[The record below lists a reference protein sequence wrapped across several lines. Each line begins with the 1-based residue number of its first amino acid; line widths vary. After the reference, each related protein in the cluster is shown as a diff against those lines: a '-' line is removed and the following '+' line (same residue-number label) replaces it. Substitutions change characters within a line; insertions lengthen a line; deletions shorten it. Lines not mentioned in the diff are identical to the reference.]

1 MPLRMTGMTSGLDTD
16 SIVSALMEAQTT
28 KKTKVE
34 NKKTKLE
41 WTQNIWTGLN
51 KKLYSFYTDSAGKMR
66 FQSSYQTKK
75 AASSDASILTATAQS
90 SASSGSYTVKVNQ
103 LAAAQYVTS
112 AKISAKSTDSSGKVT
127 ESKVTSDT
135 KLSALGFDTEGTTTI
150 EITAGENTVNLNVDE
165 TTTVRDFVNALK
177 DAGLNASFDEK
188 QGRFFISAKESG
200 ADGKFTITSKT
211 MTAEQVAAQNKLM
224 DSVDYSNLSSDDQD
238 TVKKILSDLKN
249 AQDTS
254 AEADAEKS
262 LQEISD
268 RTAKEKATGYYKNQ
282 LTDEMLAEYTYAED
296 VTDENGDVVHKAGDI
311 DYSKV
316 RDKLEAEG
324 LDDDIYTESDRL
336 IVLKQKIIEPAVTE
350 QLASDDY
357 TAKISGAV
365 ENGLDDAGIE
375 KQSDRYSTINLA
387 VNGYAQAMQ
396 DGTEQSKESALKL
409 LGMDDIDGSAV
420 QESADGNGMVVIAAA
435 DSIVQVNGATLT
447 SSNTTLDV
455 NGLSLNLVSASD
467 KEVKITVSNDT
478 TAVYDAIKDFV
489 EQYNSALSEM
499 NKYYYAE
506 SARGYDPLTDDQKE
520 AMSDEEVEKWET
532 KIKDSL
538 LRRDSTLS
546 GILETFRTSLTGIT
560 VKASDGKTYS
570 LANLG
575 ITTGKDYKEYGL
587 LHIKGDEDDADYAD
601 SENTLQSMIN
611 SDPDIVMEVMSGIVS
626 NLYNNINKKIST
638 TTTMKSAL
646 SFYNDKEMTKQMTQ
660 YKKDIKEWETKLSDM
675 EDRYYKQFSAME
687 TALSKLQSQQN
698 SLSSYLGSN

>member
-112 AKISAKSTDSSGKVT
+112 AKVSAKSTDASGKVT

-135 KLSALGFDTEGTTTI
+135 KLSALGFDTEGDTTI
-150 EITAGENTVNLNVDE
+150 EITAGEKTINLNVDE

-211 MTAEQVAAQNKLM
+211 MTGEQVAAQNKLM
-224 DSVDYSNLSSDDQD
+224 DSVDYSNLSSGDQD

-254 AEADAEKS
+254 AAADAEKS
-262 LQEISD
+262 LQDISD
-268 RTAKEKATGYYKNQ
+268 RTAKEKATEYYKNK
-282 LTDEMLAEYTYAED
+282 LTDDMLSKYKYE
-296 VTDENGDVVHKAGDI
+296 TDGTDGNGDAHKAGDI

-316 RDKLEAEG
+316 KQALQEAG
-324 LDDDIYTESDRL
+324 LDKNVYTESDRL

-350 QLASDDY
+350 KLASEEY
-357 TAKISGAV
+357 TGKIDNAVTSGL
-365 ENGLDDAGIE
+365 GDAGIE
-375 KQSDRYSTINLA
+375 KQSERYATISLA
-387 VNGYAQAMQ
+387 VNGYAQAMK

-420 QESADGNGMVVIAAA
+420 KESADGTGMVVIEAA

-467 KEVKITVSNDT
+467 REVKVTVSNDS

-499 NKYYYAE
+499 NKYYYAD
-506 SARGYDPLTDDQKE
+506 SSRGYDPLTDDQKE

-587 LHIKGDEDDADYAD
+587 LHIKGDEDDTDYAD

-611 SDPDIVMEVMSGIVS
+611 SDPDIVMEVMSGIAS

-660 YKKDIKEWETKLSDM
+660 YKKDIKSWETKLSDM

-698 SLSSYLGSN
+698 SLASYLGSN

>member
-112 AKISAKSTDSSGKVT
+112 AKVSAKSTDASGKVT

-135 KLSALGFDTEGTTTI
+135 KLSALGFDTEGDTTI
-150 EITAGENTVNLNVDE
+150 EITAGEKTINLNVDE

-211 MTAEQVAAQNKLM
+211 MTGEQVAAQNKLM
-224 DSVDYSNLSSDDQD
+224 DSVDYSNLSSGDQD

-254 AEADAEKS
+254 AVADAEKS
-262 LQEISD
+262 LQDISD
-268 RTAKEKATGYYKNQ
+268 RTAKEKATEYYNNK
-282 LTDEMLAEYTYAED
+282 LTDDMLSRYKYE
-296 VTDENGDVVHKAGDI
+296 TDGTDGNGDAHKAGDI

-316 RDKLEAEG
+316 KQALQGAG
-324 LDDDIYTESDRL
+324 LDKDVYTESDRL

-350 QLASDDY
+350 NLASKEY
-357 TAKISGAV
+357 TGKIDNAVTSGL
-365 ENGLDDAGIE
+365 EDAGIE
-375 KQSDRYSTINLA
+375 KQSERYSTISLA
-387 VNGYAQAMQ
+387 VNGYAQAMK

-420 QESADGNGMVVIAAA
+420 KESADGTGMVVIEAA

-467 KEVKITVSNDT
+467 REVKVTVSNDS

-499 NKYYYAE
+499 NKYYYAD

-587 LHIKGDEDDADYAD
+587 LHIKGDEDDTDYAD

-626 NLYNNINKKIST
+626 NLYDSINKKIST

-660 YKKDIKEWETKLSDM
+660 YKKDIKSWETKLSDM

-698 SLSSYLGSN
+698 SLASYLGSN

>member
-112 AKISAKSTDSSGKVT
+112 AKVSAKSTDASGKVT

-135 KLSALGFDTEGTTTI
+135 KLSALGFDTEGDTTI
-150 EITAGENTVNLNVDE
+150 EITAGEKTINLNVDE

-188 QGRFFISAKESG
+188 QRRFFISAKESG

-211 MTAEQVAAQNKLM
+211 MTGEQVAAQNKLM
-224 DSVDYSNLSSDDQD
+224 DSVDYSNLSSGDQD

-254 AEADAEKS
+254 AAADAEKS
-262 LQEISD
+262 LQDISD
-268 RTAKEKATGYYKNQ
+268 RTAKEKATEYYKNK
-282 LTDEMLAEYTYAED
+282 LTDDMLSKYKYE
-296 VTDENGDVVHKAGDI
+296 TDGTDGNGDAHKAGDI

-316 RDKLEAEG
+316 KQALQEAG
-324 LDDDIYTESDRL
+324 LVNNVYTESDRL

-350 QLASDDY
+350 KLASEEY
-357 TAKISGAV
+357 TGKIDNAVTSGL
-365 ENGLDDAGIE
+365 GDAGIE
-375 KQSDRYSTINLA
+375 KQSERYATISLA
-387 VNGYAQAMQ
+387 VNGYAQAMK

-420 QESADGNGMVVIAAA
+420 KESADGTGMVVIEAA

-467 KEVKITVSNDT
+467 REVKVTVSNDS

-499 NKYYYAE
+499 NKYYYAD

-587 LHIKGDEDDADYAD
+587 LHIKGDEDDTDYAD

-611 SDPDIVMEVMSGIVS
+611 SDPDIVMEVMSGIAS

-660 YKKDIKEWETKLSDM
+660 YKKDIKSWETKLSDM

-698 SLSSYLGSN
+698 SLASYLGSN

>member
-112 AKISAKSTDSSGKVT
+112 AKVSAKSTDASGKVT

-135 KLSALGFDTEGTTTI
+135 KLSALGFDTEGDTTI
-150 EITAGENTVNLNVDE
+150 EITAGEKTINLNVDE

-211 MTAEQVAAQNKLM
+211 MTGEQVAAQNKLM
-224 DSVDYSNLSSDDQD
+224 DSVDYSNLSSGDQD

-254 AEADAEKS
+254 AAVDAEKS
-262 LQEISD
+262 LQDISD
-268 RTAKEKATGYYKNQ
+268 RTAKEKATEYYNNK
-282 LTDEMLAEYTYAED
+282 LTDDMLSQYKYE
-296 VTDENGDVVHKAGDI
+296 TDGTDGTGDAHKAGDI

-316 RDKLEAEG
+316 KQALQKAG
-324 LDDDIYTESDRL
+324 LDKDVYTDSDRL

-350 QLASDDY
+350 KLAEY
-357 TAKISGAV
+357 TGKIDNAVTSGL
-365 ENGLDDAGIE
+365 EDAGIE
-375 KQSDRYSTINLA
+375 KQSERYSTISLA
-387 VNGYAQAMQ
+387 VNGYAQAMK
-396 DGTEQSKESALKL
+396 DGTEQSKESALKF

-420 QESADGNGMVVIAAA
+420 KESADGTGMVVIEAA

-467 KEVKITVSNDT
+467 REVKVTVSNDS

-499 NKYYYAE
+499 NKYYYAD

-575 ITTGKDYKEYGL
+575 ITTGKDYKKYGL
-587 LHIKGDEDDADYAD
+587 LHIKGDEDDTDYAD

-611 SDPDIVMEVMSGIVS
+611 SDPDIVMEVMSGIAS

-660 YKKDIKEWETKLSDM
+660 YKKDIKSWETKLSDM

-698 SLSSYLGSN
+698 SLASYLGSN

>member
-112 AKISAKSTDSSGKVT
+112 AKVSAKSTDASGKVT

-135 KLSALGFDTEGTTTI
+135 KLSALGFDTEGDTTI
-150 EITAGENTVNLNVDE
+150 EITAGEKTINLNVDE

-211 MTAEQVAAQNKLM
+211 MTGEQVAAQNKLM
-224 DSVDYSNLSSDDQD
+224 DSVDYSNLSSGDQD

-254 AEADAEKS
+254 AVADAEKS
-262 LQEISD
+262 LQDISD
-268 RTAKEKATGYYKNQ
+268 RTAKEKATEYYNNK
-282 LTDEMLAEYTYAED
+282 LTDDMLSQYKYE
-296 VTDENGDVVHKAGDI
+296 TDGTDGTGDAHKAGDI

-316 RDKLEAEG
+316 KQALQNAG
-324 LDDDIYTESDRL
+324 LDKDVYTDSDRL
-336 IVLKQKIIEPAVTE
+336 IVLKQKIIEPAVTKK
-350 QLASDDY
+350 LASGEY
-357 TAKISGAV
+357 TGKIDNAVTSGL
-365 ENGLDDAGIE
+365 EDAGIE
-375 KQSDRYSTINLA
+375 KQSERYSTISLA
-387 VNGYAQAMQ
+387 VNGYAQAMK

-420 QESADGNGMVVIAAA
+420 KESADGTGMVVIEAA

-467 KEVKITVSNDT
+467 REVKVTVSNDS

-499 NKYYYAE
+499 NKYYYAD

-587 LHIKGDEDDADYAD
+587 LHIKGDEDDTDYAD

-611 SDPDIVMEVMSGIVS
+611 SDPDIVMEVMSGIAS

-660 YKKDIKEWETKLSDM
+660 YKKDIKSWETKLSDM

-698 SLSSYLGSN
+698 SLASYLGSN

>member
-112 AKISAKSTDSSGKVT
+112 AKVSAKSTDASGKVT

-135 KLSALGFDTEGTTTI
+135 KLSALGFDTEGDTTI
-150 EITAGENTVNLNVDE
+150 EITAGEKTINLNVDE

-224 DSVDYSNLSSDDQD
+224 DSVDYSKLSSDDQD

-254 AEADAEKS
+254 AATDAEKS
-262 LQEISD
+262 LQDISD
-268 RTAKEKATGYYKNQ
+268 RTAKEKATEYYKNK
-282 LTDEMLAEYTYAED
+282 LTDDMLSRYQYE
-296 VTDENGDVVHKAGDI
+296 TDGTDGTGDAHKAGDI

-316 RDKLEAEG
+316 REALKAAN

-350 QLASDDY
+350 ELASDEY
-357 TAKISGAV
+357 TAKISDAV
-365 ENGLDDAGIE
+365 ENGLNDAGIE
-375 KQSDRYSTINLA
+375 SQTDRYSKITVA
-387 VNGYAQAMQ
+387 VTDYAQAMK

-420 QESADGNGMVVIAAA
+420 KESADGTGMVVIEAA

-467 KEVKITVSNDT
+467 REVKVTVSNDS

-499 NKYYYAE
+499 NKYYYAD

-575 ITTGKDYKEYGL
+575 ITTGKDYKKYGL
-587 LHIKGDEDDADYAD
+587 LHIKGDEDDTDYAD

-611 SDPDIVMEVMSGIVS
+611 SDPDIVMEVMSGIAS

-660 YKKDIKEWETKLSDM
+660 YKKDIKSWETKLSDM

-698 SLSSYLGSN
+698 SLASYLGSN

>member
-112 AKISAKSTDSSGKVT
+112 AKVSAKSTDASGKVT

-135 KLSALGFDTEGTTTI
+135 KLSALGFDTEGDTTI
-150 EITAGENTVNLNVDE
+150 EITAGEKTINLNVDE

-224 DSVDYSNLSSDDQD
+224 DSVDYSNLSSGDQD

-254 AEADAEKS
+254 AAADAEKS
-262 LQEISD
+262 LQDISD
-268 RTAKEKATGYYKNQ
+268 RTAKEKATEYYNNK
-282 LTDEMLAEYTYAED
+282 LTDDMLSKYKYE
-296 VTDENGDVVHKAGDI
+296 TDGTDGTGDAHKAGDI

-316 RDKLEAEG
+316 KQVLQNAG
-324 LDDDIYTESDRL
+324 LDKGVYTDSDRL
-336 IVLKQKIIEPAVTE
+336 IVLKQKIIEPAVTVE
-350 QLASDDY
+350 LASKEY
-357 TAKISGAV
+357 TGKIDNAVTSGL
-365 ENGLDDAGIE
+365 EDAGIE
-375 KQSDRYSTINLA
+375 KQSERYSTIRLA
-387 VNGYAQAMQ
+387 VNGYAQAMK

-420 QESADGNGMVVIAAA
+420 KESADGTGMVVIEAA

-467 KEVKITVSNDT
+467 REVKVTVSNDS

-499 NKYYYAE
+499 NKYYYAD
-506 SARGYDPLTDDQKE
+506 SSRGYDPLTDDQKE

-660 YKKDIKEWETKLSDM
+660 YKKDIKSWETKLSDM

-698 SLSSYLGSN
+698 SLASYLGSN

>member
-112 AKISAKSTDSSGKVT
+112 AKVSAKSTDASGKVT
-127 ESKVTSDT
+127 ESKVTSDA
-135 KLSALGFDTEGTTTI
+135 KLSALGFDTEGDTTI
-150 EITAGENTVNLNVDE
+150 EITAGEKTINLNVDE

-211 MTAEQVAAQNKLM
+211 MTGEQVAAQNKLM
-224 DSVDYSNLSSDDQD
+224 DSVDYSNLSSGDQD

-254 AEADAEKS
+254 AVADAEKS
-262 LQEISD
+262 LQDISD
-268 RTAKEKATGYYKNQ
+268 RTAKEKATEYYKNK
-282 LTDEMLAEYTYAED
+282 LTDDMLSKYKYE
-296 VTDENGDVVHKAGDI
+296 TDGTDGNGDAHKAGDI

-316 RDKLEAEG
+316 KQALQEAG
-324 LDDDIYTESDRL
+324 LDNNVYTESDRL

-350 QLASDDY
+350 KLASEEY
-357 TAKISGAV
+357 TGKIDNAVTSGL
-365 ENGLDDAGIE
+365 GDAGIE
-375 KQSDRYSTINLA
+375 KQSERYATISLA
-387 VNGYAQAMQ
+387 VNGYAQAMK

-420 QESADGNGMVVIAAA
+420 KESADGTGMVVIEAA

-467 KEVKITVSNDT
+467 REVKVTVSNDS

-499 NKYYYAE
+499 NKYYYAD

-587 LHIKGDEDDADYAD
+587 LHIKGDEDDTDYAD

-611 SDPDIVMEVMSGIVS
+611 SDPDIVMEVMSGIAS

-660 YKKDIKEWETKLSDM
+660 YKKDIKSWETKLSDM

-698 SLSSYLGSN
+698 SLASYLGSN

>member
-112 AKISAKSTDSSGKVT
+112 AKVSAKSTDASGKVT

-135 KLSALGFDTEGTTTI
+135 KLSALGFDTEGDTTI
-150 EITAGENTVNLNVDE
+150 EITAGEKTINLNVDE

-211 MTAEQVAAQNKLM
+211 MTGEQVAAQNKLM
-224 DSVDYSNLSSDDQD
+224 DSVDYSNLSSGDQD

-254 AEADAEKS
+254 AVADAEKS
-262 LQEISD
+262 LQDISD
-268 RTAKEKATGYYKNQ
+268 RTAKEKATEYYKNK
-282 LTDEMLAEYTYAED
+282 LTDDMLSKYKYE
-296 VTDENGDVVHKAGDI
+296 TDGTDGNGDAHKAGDI

-316 RDKLEAEG
+316 KQALQEAG
-324 LDDDIYTESDRL
+324 LDNNVYTESDRL

-350 QLASDDY
+350 KLASEEY
-357 TAKISGAV
+357 TGKIDNAVTSGL
-365 ENGLDDAGIE
+365 GDAGIE
-375 KQSDRYSTINLA
+375 KQSERYATISLA
-387 VNGYAQAMQ
+387 VNGYAQAMK

-420 QESADGNGMVVIAAA
+420 KESADGTGMVVIEAA

-467 KEVKITVSNDT
+467 REVKVTVSNDS

-499 NKYYYAE
+499 NKYYYAD

-575 ITTGKDYKEYGL
+575 ITTGKDYKEYGM
-587 LHIKGDEDDADYAD
+587 LHIKGDEDDTDYAD

-611 SDPDIVMEVMSGIVS
+611 SDPDIVMEVMSGIAS

-660 YKKDIKEWETKLSDM
+660 YKKDIKSWETKLSDM

-698 SLSSYLGSN
+698 SLASYLGSN

>member
-112 AKISAKSTDSSGKVT
+112 AKVSAKSTDASGKVT

-135 KLSALGFDTEGTTTI
+135 KLSALGFDTEGDTTI
-150 EITAGENTVNLNVDE
+150 EITAGEKTINLNVDE

-211 MTAEQVAAQNKLM
+211 MTGEQVAAQNKLM
-224 DSVDYSNLSSDDQD
+224 DSVDYSNLSSGDQD

-254 AEADAEKS
+254 AAADAEKS
-262 LQEISD
+262 LQDISD
-268 RTAKEKATGYYKNQ
+268 RTAKEKATEYYKNK
-282 LTDEMLAEYTYAED
+282 LTDDMLSKYKYE
-296 VTDENGDVVHKAGDI
+296 TDGTDGNGDAHKAGDI

-316 RDKLEAEG
+316 KQALQEAG
-324 LDDDIYTESDRL
+324 LDDNVYTESDRL

-350 QLASDDY
+350 NLASEEY
-357 TAKISGAV
+357 TGKIDNAVTSGL
-365 ENGLDDAGIE
+365 GDAGIE
-375 KQSDRYSTINLA
+375 KQSERYATISLA
-387 VNGYAQAMQ
+387 VNGYAQAMK

-420 QESADGNGMVVIAAA
+420 KESADGTGMVVIEAA

-467 KEVKITVSNDT
+467 REVKVTVSNDS

-499 NKYYYAE
+499 NKYYYAD

-546 GILETFRTSLTGIT
+546 GILETFRTSLIGIT

-587 LHIKGDEDDADYAD
+587 LHIKGDEDDTDYAD

-611 SDPDIVMEVMSGIVS
+611 SDPDIVMEVMSGIAS

-660 YKKDIKEWETKLSDM
+660 YKKDIKSWETKLSDM

-698 SLSSYLGSN
+698 SLASYLGSN

>member
-112 AKISAKSTDSSGKVT
+112 AKVSAKSTDASGKVT

-135 KLSALGFDTEGTTTI
+135 KLSALGFDTEGDTTI
-150 EITAGENTVNLNVDE
+150 EITAGEKTINLNVDE

-211 MTAEQVAAQNKLM
+211 MTGEQVAAQNKLM
-224 DSVDYSNLSSDDQD
+224 DSVDYSNLSSGDQD

-254 AEADAEKS
+254 AAADAEKS
-262 LQEISD
+262 LQGISD
-268 RTAKEKATGYYKNQ
+268 RTAKEKATEYYKNK
-282 LTDEMLAEYTYAED
+282 LTDDMLSQYKYE
-296 VTDENGDVVHKAGDI
+296 TDGTDGNGDAHKAGDI

-316 RDKLEAEG
+316 KQALQEAG
-324 LDDDIYTESDRL
+324 LDNNVYTESDRL
-336 IVLKQKIIEPAVTE
+336 IVLKQKIIEPAVKE
-350 QLASDDY
+350 KLASEEY
-357 TAKISGAV
+357 TGKIDNAVTSGL
-365 ENGLDDAGIE
+365 GDAGIE
-375 KQSDRYSTINLA
+375 KQSERYATISLA
-387 VNGYAQAMQ
+387 VNGYAQAMK

-420 QESADGNGMVVIAAA
+420 KESADGTGMVVIEAA

-467 KEVKITVSNDT
+467 REVKVTVSNDS

-499 NKYYYAE
+499 NKYYYAD

-587 LHIKGDEDDADYAD
+587 LHIKGDEDDTDYAD

-611 SDPDIVMEVMSGIVS
+611 SDPDIVMEVMSGIAS

-660 YKKDIKEWETKLSDM
+660 YKKDIKSWETKLSDM

-698 SLSSYLGSN
+698 SLASYLGSN

>member
-112 AKISAKSTDSSGKVT
+112 AKVSAKSTDASGKVT

-135 KLSALGFDTEGTTTI
+135 KLSALGFDTEGDTTI
-150 EITAGENTVNLNVDE
+150 EITAGEKTINLNVDE
-165 TTTVRDFVNALK
+165 TTTVRNFVNALK

-211 MTAEQVAAQNKLM
+211 MTGEQVAAQNKLM
-224 DSVDYSNLSSDDQD
+224 DSVDYSNLSSGDQD

-254 AEADAEKS
+254 AAADAEKS
-262 LQEISD
+262 LQDISD
-268 RTAKEKATGYYKNQ
+268 RTAKEKATEYYKNK
-282 LTDEMLAEYTYAED
+282 LTDDMLSQYKYE
-296 VTDENGDVVHKAGDI
+296 TDGTDGNGDAHKAGDI

-316 RDKLEAEG
+316 KQALHEAG
-324 LDDDIYTESDRL
+324 LDNDDYTDSDRL
-336 IVLKQKIIEPAVTE
+336 IVLKQKIIEPAVTKE
-350 QLASDDY
+350 LASGEY
-357 TAKISGAV
+357 TGKIDNAVTSGL
-365 ENGLDDAGIE
+365 EDAGIE
-375 KQSDRYSTINLA
+375 KQSERYSTIRLA
-387 VNGYAQAMQ
+387 VNGYAQAMK

-420 QESADGNGMVVIAAA
+420 KESADGTGMVVIEAA

-467 KEVKITVSNDT
+467 REVKVTVSNDS

-499 NKYYYAE
+499 NKYYYAD

-587 LHIKGDEDDADYAD
+587 LHIKGDEDDTDYAD

-611 SDPDIVMEVMSGIVS
+611 SDPDIVMEVMSGIAS

-660 YKKDIKEWETKLSDM
+660 YKKDIKSWETKLSDM

-698 SLSSYLGSN
+698 SLASYLGSN

>member
-112 AKISAKSTDSSGKVT
+112 AKVSAKSTDASGKVT

-135 KLSALGFDTEGTTTI
+135 KLSALGFDTEGDTTI
-150 EITAGENTVNLNVDE
+150 EITAGEKTINLNVDE

-211 MTAEQVAAQNKLM
+211 MTGEQVAAQNKLM
-224 DSVDYSNLSSDDQD
+224 DSVDYSNLSSGDQD

-254 AEADAEKS
+254 AAADAEKS
-262 LQEISD
+262 LQDISD
-268 RTAKEKATGYYKNQ
+268 RTAKEKATEYYKNK
-282 LTDEMLAEYTYAED
+282 LTDDMLSKYKYE
-296 VTDENGDVVHKAGDI
+296 TDGTDGNGDAHKAGDI

-316 RDKLEAEG
+316 KQALQEAG
-324 LDDDIYTESDRL
+324 LDNNVYTESDRL

-350 QLASDDY
+350 KLASEEY
-357 TAKISGAV
+357 TGKIDNAVPSGL
-365 ENGLDDAGIE
+365 GDAGIE
-375 KQSDRYSTINLA
+375 KQSERYATISLA
-387 VNGYAQAMQ
+387 VNGYAQAMK

-420 QESADGNGMVVIAAA
+420 KESADGTGMVVIEAA

-467 KEVKITVSNDT
+467 REVKVTVSNDS

-499 NKYYYAE
+499 NKYYYAD

-587 LHIKGDEDDADYAD
+587 LHIKGDEDDTDYAD

-611 SDPDIVMEVMSGIVS
+611 SDPDIVMEVMSGIAS

-660 YKKDIKEWETKLSDM
+660 YKKDIKSWETKLSDM

-698 SLSSYLGSN
+698 SLASYLGSN

>member
-1 MPLRMTGMTSGLDTD
+1 
-16 SIVSALMEAQTT
+16 MEAQTT

-112 AKISAKSTDSSGKVT
+112 AKVSAKSTDASGKVT

-135 KLSALGFDTEGTTTI
+135 KLSALGFDTEGDTTI
-150 EITAGENTVNLNVDE
+150 EITAGEKTINLNVDE

-211 MTAEQVAAQNKLM
+211 MTGEQVAAQNKLM
-224 DSVDYSNLSSDDQD
+224 DSVDYSNLSSGDQD

-254 AEADAEKS
+254 AVADAEKS
-262 LQEISD
+262 LQDISD
-268 RTAKEKATGYYKNQ
+268 RTAKEKATEYYNNK
-282 LTDEMLAEYTYAED
+282 LTDDILSQYKYE
-296 VTDENGDVVHKAGDI
+296 TDGTDGTGDAHKAGDI

-316 RDKLEAEG
+316 KQALQNAG
-324 LDDDIYTESDRL
+324 LDNNVYTDSDRL

-350 QLASDDY
+350 NLASEEY
-357 TAKISGAV
+357 TGKIDNAVTSGL
-365 ENGLDDAGIE
+365 EDAGIE
-375 KQSDRYSTINLA
+375 KQSERYSTIRLA
-387 VNGYAQAMQ
+387 VNGYAQAMK

-420 QESADGNGMVVIAAA
+420 KESADGTGMVVIEAA

-467 KEVKITVSNDT
+467 REVKVTVSNDS

-499 NKYYYAE
+499 NKYYYAD

-587 LHIKGDEDDADYAD
+587 LHIKGDEDDTDYAD

-626 NLYNNINKKIST
+626 NLYDSINKKIST

-660 YKKDIKEWETKLSDM
+660 YKKDIKSWETKLSDM

-698 SLSSYLGSN
+698 SLASYLGSN

>member
-112 AKISAKSTDSSGKVT
+112 AKVSAKSTDASGKVT

-135 KLSALGFDTEGTTTI
+135 KLSALGFDTEGDTTI
-150 EITAGENTVNLNVDE
+150 EITAGEKTINLNVDE

-211 MTAEQVAAQNKLM
+211 MTGEQVAAQNKLM
-224 DSVDYSNLSSDDQD
+224 DSVDYSNLSSGDQD

-254 AEADAEKS
+254 AAADAEKS
-262 LQEISD
+262 LQDISD
-268 RTAKEKATGYYKNQ
+268 RTAKEKATEYYNNK
-282 LTDEMLAEYTYAED
+282 LTDDILSQYKYE
-296 VTDENGDVVHKAGDI
+296 TDGTDGTGDAHKAGDI

-316 RDKLEAEG
+316 KQALQNAD
-324 LDDDIYTESDRL
+324 LDNNVYTDSDRL

-350 QLASDDY
+350 KLASEEY
-357 TAKISGAV
+357 TGKIDNAVTSGL
-365 ENGLDDAGIE
+365 EDAGIE
-375 KQSDRYSTINLA
+375 KQSERYSTIRLA
-387 VNGYAQAMQ
+387 VNGYAQAMK

-420 QESADGNGMVVIAAA
+420 KESADGTGMVVIEAA

-467 KEVKITVSNDT
+467 REVKVTVSNDS

-499 NKYYYAE
+499 NKYYYAD

-587 LHIKGDEDDADYAD
+587 LHIKGDEDDTDYAD

-626 NLYNNINKKIST
+626 NLYDSINKKIST

-660 YKKDIKEWETKLSDM
+660 YKKDIKSWETKL
-675 EDRYYKQFSAME
+675 
-687 TALSKLQSQQN
+687 
-698 SLSSYLGSN
+698 

>member
-112 AKISAKSTDSSGKVT
+112 AKVSAKSTDASGKVT

-135 KLSALGFDTEGTTTI
+135 KLSALGFDTEGDTTI
-150 EITAGENTVNLNVDE
+150 EITAGEKTINLNVDE

-211 MTAEQVAAQNKLM
+211 MTGEQVAAQNKLM
-224 DSVDYSNLSSDDQD
+224 DSVDYSNLSSGDQD

-254 AEADAEKS
+254 AATDAEKS
-262 LQEISD
+262 LQDISD
-268 RTAKEKATGYYKNQ
+268 RTAKEKATEYYKNK
-282 LTDEMLAEYTYAED
+282 LTDDMLSKYKYE
-296 VTDENGDVVHKAGDI
+296 TDGTDGNGDAHKAGDI

-316 RDKLEAEG
+316 KQALQEAG
-324 LDDDIYTESDRL
+324 LDKDVYTESDRL

-350 QLASDDY
+350 QLASEEY
-357 TAKISGAV
+357 TGKIDNAVTSGL
-365 ENGLDDAGIE
+365 GDAGIE
-375 KQSDRYSTINLA
+375 KQSERYATISLA
-387 VNGYAQAMQ
+387 VNGYAQAMK

-420 QESADGNGMVVIAAA
+420 KESADGTGMVVIEAA

-467 KEVKITVSNDT
+467 REVKVTVSNDS

-499 NKYYYAE
+499 NKYYYAD

-587 LHIKGDEDDADYAD
+587 LHIKGDEDDTDYAD

-611 SDPDIVMEVMSGIVS
+611 SDPDIVMEVMSGIAS

-660 YKKDIKEWETKLSDM
+660 YKKDIKSWETKLSDM

-698 SLSSYLGSN
+698 SLASYLGSN

>member
-112 AKISAKSTDSSGKVT
+112 AKVSAKSTDASGKVT

-135 KLSALGFDTEGTTTI
+135 KLSALGFDTEGDTTI
-150 EITAGENTVNLNVDE
+150 EITAGEKTINLNVDE

-211 MTAEQVAAQNKLM
+211 MTGEQVAAQNKLM
-224 DSVDYSNLSSDDQD
+224 DSVDYSNLSSGDQD

-254 AEADAEKS
+254 AAADAEKS
-262 LQEISD
+262 LQGISD
-268 RTAKEKATGYYKNQ
+268 RTAKEKATEYYKNK
-282 LTDEMLAEYTYAED
+282 LTDDMLSKYKYE
-296 VTDENGDVVHKAGDI
+296 TDGTDGNGDAHKAGDI

-316 RDKLEAEG
+316 KQALQEAG
-324 LDDDIYTESDRL
+324 LDKNVYTESDRL

-350 QLASDDY
+350 NLASEEY
-357 TAKISGAV
+357 TGKIDNAVTSGL
-365 ENGLDDAGIE
+365 GDAGIE
-375 KQSDRYSTINLA
+375 KQSERYATISLA
-387 VNGYAQAMQ
+387 VNGYAQAMK

-420 QESADGNGMVVIAAA
+420 KESADGTGMVVIEAA

-467 KEVKITVSNDT
+467 REVKVTVSNDS

-499 NKYYYAE
+499 NKYYYAD

-587 LHIKGDEDDADYAD
+587 LHIKGDEDDTDYAD

-611 SDPDIVMEVMSGIVS
+611 SDPDIVMEVMSGIAS

-660 YKKDIKEWETKLSDM
+660 YKKDIKSWETKLSDM

-698 SLSSYLGSN
+698 SLASYLGSN

>member
-112 AKISAKSTDSSGKVT
+112 AKVSAKSTDASGKVT

-135 KLSALGFDTEGTTTI
+135 KLSALGFDTEGDTTI
-150 EITAGENTVNLNVDE
+150 EITAGEKTINLNVDE

-211 MTAEQVAAQNKLM
+211 MTGEQVAAQNKLM
-224 DSVDYSNLSSDDQD
+224 DSVDYSNLSSGDQD

-254 AEADAEKS
+254 AVADAEKS
-262 LQEISD
+262 LQDISD
-268 RTAKEKATGYYKNQ
+268 RTAKEKATEYYNNK
-282 LTDEMLAEYTYAED
+282 LTDDMLSQYKYE
-296 VTDENGDVVHKAGDI
+296 TDGTDGTGAAHKAGDI

-316 RDKLEAEG
+316 KQALHEAG
-324 LDDDIYTESDRL
+324 LDKDVYTDSDRL
-336 IVLKQKIIEPAVTE
+336 IVLKQKIIEPAVTKE
-350 QLASDDY
+350 LASGKY
-357 TAKISGAV
+357 TGKIDNAVTSGL
-365 ENGLDDAGIE
+365 EDAGIE
-375 KQSDRYSTINLA
+375 KQSERYSTISLA
-387 VNGYAQAMQ
+387 VNGYAQAMK

-420 QESADGNGMVVIAAA
+420 KESADGTGMVVIEAA

-467 KEVKITVSNDT
+467 REVKVTVSNDS

-499 NKYYYAE
+499 NKYYYAD
-506 SARGYDPLTDDQKE
+506 SSRGYDPLTDDQKE

-587 LHIKGDEDDADYAD
+587 LHIKGDEDDTDYAD

-611 SDPDIVMEVMSGIVS
+611 SDPDIVMEVMSGIAS

-660 YKKDIKEWETKLSDM
+660 YKKDIKSWETKLSDM

-698 SLSSYLGSN
+698 SLASYLGSN

>member
-112 AKISAKSTDSSGKVT
+112 AKVSAKSTDASGKVT

-135 KLSALGFDTEGTTTI
+135 KLSALGFDTEGDTTI
-150 EITAGENTVNLNVDE
+150 EITAGEKTINLNVDE

-211 MTAEQVAAQNKLM
+211 MTGEQVAAQNKLM
-224 DSVDYSNLSSDDQD
+224 DSVDYSNLSSGDQD

-254 AEADAEKS
+254 AAADAEKS
-262 LQEISD
+262 LQDISD
-268 RTAKEKATGYYKNQ
+268 RTAKEKATEYYKNK
-282 LTDEMLAEYTYAED
+282 LTDDMLSKYKYE
-296 VTDENGDVVHKAGDI
+296 TDGTDGNGDAHKAGDI

-316 RDKLEAEG
+316 KQALQEAG
-324 LDDDIYTESDRL
+324 LDNNVYTESDRL

-350 QLASDDY
+350 KLASEEY
-357 TAKISGAV
+357 TGKIDNAVTSGL
-365 ENGLDDAGIE
+365 GDAGIE
-375 KQSDRYSTINLA
+375 KQSERYATISLA
-387 VNGYAQAMQ
+387 VNGYAQAMK

-420 QESADGNGMVVIAAA
+420 KESADGTGMVVIEAA

-467 KEVKITVSNDT
+467 REVKVTVSNDS

-499 NKYYYAE
+499 NKYYYAD
-506 SARGYDPLTDDQKE
+506 SSRGYDPLTDDQKE

-546 GILETFRTSLTGIT
+546 SILETFRTSLTGIT

-575 ITTGKDYKEYGL
+575 ITTGKDYKKYGL
-587 LHIKGDEDDADYAD
+587 LHIKGDEDDTDYAD

-611 SDPDIVMEVMSGIVS
+611 SDPDIVMEVMSGIAS

-660 YKKDIKEWETKLSDM
+660 YKKDIKSWETKLSDM

-698 SLSSYLGSN
+698 SLASYLGSN

>member
-112 AKISAKSTDSSGKVT
+112 AKVSAKSTDASGKVT

-135 KLSALGFDTEGTTTI
+135 KLSALGFDTEGDTTI
-150 EITAGENTVNLNVDE
+150 EITAGEKTINLNVDE

-211 MTAEQVAAQNKLM
+211 MTGEQVAAQNKLM
-224 DSVDYSNLSSDDQD
+224 DSVDYSNLSSGDQD

-254 AEADAEKS
+254 AAADAEKS
-262 LQEISD
+262 LQDISD
-268 RTAKEKATGYYKNQ
+268 RTAKEKATEYYKNK
-282 LTDEMLAEYTYAED
+282 LTDDMLSKYKYE
-296 VTDENGDVVHKAGDI
+296 TDGTDGNGDAHKAGDI

-316 RDKLEAEG
+316 KQALHDAG
-324 LDDDIYTESDRL
+324 LDKDVYTESDRL

-350 QLASDDY
+350 NLASEEY
-357 TAKISGAV
+357 TGKIDNAVTSGL
-365 ENGLDDAGIE
+365 GDAGIE
-375 KQSDRYSTINLA
+375 KQSERYATISLA
-387 VNGYAQAMQ
+387 VNGYAQAMK

-420 QESADGNGMVVIAAA
+420 KESADGTGMVVIEAA

-467 KEVKITVSNDT
+467 REVKVTVSNDS

-499 NKYYYAE
+499 NKYYYAD

-587 LHIKGDEDDADYAD
+587 LHIKGDEDDTDYAD

-611 SDPDIVMEVMSGIVS
+611 SDPDIVMEVMSGIAS

-660 YKKDIKEWETKLSDM
+660 YKKDIKSWETKLSDM

-698 SLSSYLGSN
+698 SLASYLGSN

>member
-112 AKISAKSTDSSGKVT
+112 AKVSAKSTDASGKVT

-135 KLSALGFDTEGTTTI
+135 KLSALGFDTEGDTTI
-150 EITAGENTVNLNVDE
+150 EITAGEKTINLNVDE

-211 MTAEQVAAQNKLM
+211 MTGEQVAAQNKLM
-224 DSVDYSNLSSDDQD
+224 DSVDYSNLSSGDQD

-254 AEADAEKS
+254 AAADAEKS
-262 LQEISD
+262 LQDISD
-268 RTAKEKATGYYKNQ
+268 RTAKEKATEYYKNK
-282 LTDEMLAEYTYAED
+282 LTDDMLSKYKYE
-296 VTDENGDVVHKAGDI
+296 TDGTDGNGDAHKAGDI

-316 RDKLEAEG
+316 KQALQEAG
-324 LDDDIYTESDRL
+324 LDNNVYTESDRL

-350 QLASDDY
+350 KLASEEY
-357 TAKISGAV
+357 TGKIDNAVTSGL
-365 ENGLDDAGIE
+365 GDAGIE
-375 KQSDRYSTINLA
+375 KQSERYATISLA
-387 VNGYAQAMQ
+387 VNGYAQAMK

-420 QESADGNGMVVIAAA
+420 KESADGTGMVVIEAA

-467 KEVKITVSNDT
+467 REVKVTVSNDS

-499 NKYYYAE
+499 NKYYYAD
-506 SARGYDPLTDDQKE
+506 SSRGYDPLTDDQKE

-546 GILETFRTSLTGIT
+546 GILETFRTALTGIT

-587 LHIKGDEDDADYAD
+587 LHIKGDEDDTDYAD

-611 SDPDIVMEVMSGIVS
+611 SDPDIVMEVMSGIAS

-660 YKKDIKEWETKLSDM
+660 YKKDIKSWETKLSDM

-698 SLSSYLGSN
+698 SLASYLGSN

>member
-112 AKISAKSTDSSGKVT
+112 AKVSAKSTDASGKVT

-135 KLSALGFDTEGTTTI
+135 KLSALGFDTEGDTTI
-150 EITAGENTVNLNVDE
+150 EITAGEKTINLNVDE

-211 MTAEQVAAQNKLM
+211 MTGEQVAAQNKLM
-224 DSVDYSNLSSDDQD
+224 DSVDYSNLSSGDQD

-254 AEADAEKS
+254 AVADAEKS
-262 LQEISD
+262 LQDISD
-268 RTAKEKATGYYKNQ
+268 RTAKEKATEYYNNK
-282 LTDEMLAEYTYAED
+282 LTDDMLSKYKYE
-296 VTDENGDVVHKAGDI
+296 TDGTDGTGDAHKAGDI

-316 RDKLEAEG
+316 KQVLQNAG
-324 LDDDIYTESDRL
+324 LDKGVYTDSDRL
-336 IVLKQKIIEPAVTE
+336 IVLKQKIIEPAVTVE
-350 QLASDDY
+350 LASKEY
-357 TAKISGAV
+357 TGKIDNAVTSGL
-365 ENGLDDAGIE
+365 EDAGIE
-375 KQSDRYSTINLA
+375 KQSERYSTIRLA
-387 VNGYAQAMQ
+387 VNGYAQAMK

-420 QESADGNGMVVIAAA
+420 KESADGTGMVVIEAA

-467 KEVKITVSNDT
+467 REVKVTVSNDS

-499 NKYYYAE
+499 NKYYYAD
-506 SARGYDPLTDDQKE
+506 SSRGYDPLTDDQKE

-660 YKKDIKEWETKLSDM
+660 YKKDIKSWETKLSDM

-698 SLSSYLGSN
+698 SLASYLGSN

>member
-112 AKISAKSTDSSGKVT
+112 AKVSAKSTDASGKVT

-135 KLSALGFDTEGTTTI
+135 KLSALGFDTEGDTTI
-150 EITAGENTVNLNVDE
+150 EITAGEKTINLNVDE

-211 MTAEQVAAQNKLM
+211 MTGEQVAAQNKLM
-224 DSVDYSNLSSDDQD
+224 DSVDYSNLSSGDQD

-254 AEADAEKS
+254 AAADAEKS
-262 LQEISD
+262 LQDISD
-268 RTAKEKATGYYKNQ
+268 RTAKEKATEYYNNK
-282 LTDEMLAEYTYAED
+282 LTDDILSRYKYE
-296 VTDENGDVVHKAGDI
+296 TDGTDGTGDAHKAGDI

-316 RDKLEAEG
+316 KQALQNAG
-324 LDDDIYTESDRL
+324 LDNNVYTDSDRL
-336 IVLKQKIIEPAVTE
+336 IVLKQKIIEPAVTVE
-350 QLASDDY
+350 LASEEY
-357 TAKISGAV
+357 TGKIDNAVTSGL
-365 ENGLDDAGIE
+365 EDAGIE
-375 KQSDRYSTINLA
+375 KQSERYSTIRLA
-387 VNGYAQAMQ
+387 VNGYAQAMK

-420 QESADGNGMVVIAAA
+420 KESADGTGMVVIEAA

-467 KEVKITVSNDT
+467 REVKVTVSNDS

-499 NKYYYAE
+499 NKYYYAD

-587 LHIKGDEDDADYAD
+587 LRIKGDEDDTDYAD

-626 NLYNNINKKIST
+626 NLYDSINKKIST

-660 YKKDIKEWETKLSDM
+660 YKKDIKSWEKKLSDM

-698 SLSSYLGSN
+698 SLASYLGSN

>member
-112 AKISAKSTDSSGKVT
+112 AKVSAKSTDASGKVT

-135 KLSALGFDTEGTTTI
+135 KLSALGFDTEGDTTI
-150 EITAGENTVNLNVDE
+150 EITAGEKTINLNVDE

-211 MTAEQVAAQNKLM
+211 MTGEQVAAQNKLM
-224 DSVDYSNLSSDDQD
+224 DSVDYSNLSSGDQD

-254 AEADAEKS
+254 AAADAEKS
-262 LQEISD
+262 LQDISD
-268 RTAKEKATGYYKNQ
+268 RTAKEKATEYYKNK
-282 LTDEMLAEYTYAED
+282 LTDDMLSKYKYE
-296 VTDENGDVVHKAGDI
+296 TDGTDGNGDAHKAGDI

-316 RDKLEAEG
+316 KQALQEAR
-324 LDDDIYTESDRL
+324 LDNNDYTESDRL

-350 QLASDDY
+350 KLASEEY
-357 TAKISGAV
+357 TGKIDNAVTSGL
-365 ENGLDDAGIE
+365 GDAGIE
-375 KQSDRYSTINLA
+375 KQSERYATISLA
-387 VNGYAQAMQ
+387 VNGYAQAMK

-420 QESADGNGMVVIAAA
+420 KESADGTGMVVIEAA

-467 KEVKITVSNDT
+467 REVKVTVSNDS

-499 NKYYYAE
+499 NKYYYAD

-587 LHIKGDEDDADYAD
+587 LHIKGDEDDTDYAD

-611 SDPDIVMEVMSGIVS
+611 SDPDIVMEVMSGIAS

-660 YKKDIKEWETKLSDM
+660 YKKDIKSWETKLSDM

-698 SLSSYLGSN
+698 SLASYLGSN

>member
-112 AKISAKSTDSSGKVT
+112 AKVSAKSTDASGKVT

-135 KLSALGFDTEGTTTI
+135 KLSALGFDTEGDTTI
-150 EITAGENTVNLNVDE
+150 EITAGEKTINLNVDE

-211 MTAEQVAAQNKLM
+211 MTGEQVAAQNKLM
-224 DSVDYSNLSSDDQD
+224 DSVDYSNLSSGDQD

-254 AEADAEKS
+254 AVADAEKS
-262 LQEISD
+262 LQDISD
-268 RTAKEKATGYYKNQ
+268 RTAKEKATEYYNNK
-282 LTDEMLAEYTYAED
+282 LTDDILSQYKYE
-296 VTDENGDVVHKAGDI
+296 TDGTDGTGDAHKAGDI

-316 RDKLEAEG
+316 KQALQNAG
-324 LDDDIYTESDRL
+324 LDNNVYTDSDRL

-350 QLASDDY
+350 NLASKEY
-357 TAKISGAV
+357 TGKIDNAVTSGL
-365 ENGLDDAGIE
+365 EDAGIE
-375 KQSDRYSTINLA
+375 KQSERYSTIRLA
-387 VNGYAQAMQ
+387 VNGYAQAMK

-420 QESADGNGMVVIAAA
+420 KESADGTGMVVIEAA

-467 KEVKITVSNDT
+467 REVKVTVSNDS

-499 NKYYYAE
+499 NKYYYAD

-587 LHIKGDEDDADYAD
+587 LHIKGDEDDTDYAD

-626 NLYNNINKKIST
+626 NLYDSINKKIST

-660 YKKDIKEWETKLSDM
+660 YKKDIKSWETKLSDM

-698 SLSSYLGSN
+698 SLASYLGSN

>member
-112 AKISAKSTDSSGKVT
+112 AKVSAKSTDASGKVT

-135 KLSALGFDTEGTTTI
+135 KLSALGFDTEGDTTI
-150 EITAGENTVNLNVDE
+150 EITAGEKTINLNVDE

-211 MTAEQVAAQNKLM
+211 MTGEQVAAQNKLM
-224 DSVDYSNLSSDDQD
+224 DSVDYSNLSSGDQD

-254 AEADAEKS
+254 AAADAEKS
-262 LQEISD
+262 LQDISD
-268 RTAKEKATGYYKNQ
+268 RTAKEKATEYYKNK
-282 LTDEMLAEYTYAED
+282 LTDDMLSKYKYE
-296 VTDENGDVVHKAGDI
+296 TDGTDGNGDAHKAGDI

-316 RDKLEAEG
+316 KQALQEAG
-324 LDDDIYTESDRL
+324 LDNNVYTESDRL

-350 QLASDDY
+350 KLASEEY
-357 TAKISGAV
+357 TGKIDNAVTSGL
-365 ENGLDDAGIE
+365 GDAGIE
-375 KQSDRYSTINLA
+375 KQSERYATISLA
-387 VNGYAQAMQ
+387 VNGYAQAMK

-420 QESADGNGMVVIAAA
+420 KESADGTGMVVIEAA

-467 KEVKITVSNDT
+467 REVKVTVSNDS

-499 NKYYYAE
+499 NKYYYAD

-546 GILETFRTSLTGIT
+546 GILETFRTSLTGIM

-575 ITTGKDYKEYGL
+575 ITTGKDYKKYGL
-587 LHIKGDEDDADYAD
+587 LHIKGDEDDTDYAD

-611 SDPDIVMEVMSGIVS
+611 SDPDIVMEVMSGIAS

-660 YKKDIKEWETKLSDM
+660 YKKDIKSWETKLSDM

-698 SLSSYLGSN
+698 SLASYLGSN

>member
-112 AKISAKSTDSSGKVT
+112 AKVSAKSTDASGKVT

-135 KLSALGFDTEGTTTI
+135 KLSALGFDTEGDTTI
-150 EITAGENTVNLNVDE
+150 EITAGEKTINLNVDE

-211 MTAEQVAAQNKLM
+211 MTGEQVAAQNKLM
-224 DSVDYSNLSSDDQD
+224 DSVDYSNLSSGDQD

-254 AEADAEKS
+254 AVADAEKS
-262 LQEISD
+262 LQDISD
-268 RTAKEKATGYYKNQ
+268 RTAKEKATEYYNNK
-282 LTDEMLAEYTYAED
+282 LTDDILSQYKYE
-296 VTDENGDVVHKAGDI
+296 TDGTDGTGDAHKAGDI

-316 RDKLEAEG
+316 KQALQNAG
-324 LDDDIYTESDRL
+324 LDNNVYTDSDRL

-350 QLASDDY
+350 NLASEEY
-357 TAKISGAV
+357 TGKIDNAVTSGL
-365 ENGLDDAGIE
+365 EDAGIE
-375 KQSDRYSTINLA
+375 KQSERYSTIRLA
-387 VNGYAQAMQ
+387 VNGYAQAMK

-420 QESADGNGMVVIAAA
+420 KESADGTGMVVIEAA

-467 KEVKITVSNDT
+467 REVKVTVSNDS

-499 NKYYYAE
+499 NKYYYAD

-587 LHIKGDEDDADYAD
+587 LHIKDDEDDTDYAD

-626 NLYNNINKKIST
+626 NLYDSINKKIST

-660 YKKDIKEWETKLSDM
+660 YKKDIKSWETKLSDM

-698 SLSSYLGSN
+698 SLASYLGSN

>member
-112 AKISAKSTDSSGKVT
+112 AKVSAKSTDASGKVT

-135 KLSALGFDTEGTTTI
+135 KLSALGFDTEGDTTI
-150 EITAGENTVNLNVDE
+150 EITAGEKTINLNVDE

-211 MTAEQVAAQNKLM
+211 MTGEQVAAQNKLM
-224 DSVDYSNLSSDDQD
+224 DSVDYSNLSSGDQD

-254 AEADAEKS
+254 AAADAEKS
-262 LQEISD
+262 LQDISD
-268 RTAKEKATGYYKNQ
+268 RTAKEKATEYYKNK
-282 LTDEMLAEYTYAED
+282 LTDDMLSKYKYE
-296 VTDENGDVVHKAGDI
+296 TDGTDGNGDAHKAGDI

-316 RDKLEAEG
+316 KQALQEAG
-324 LDDDIYTESDRL
+324 LDNNVYTESDRL

-350 QLASDDY
+350 KLASEEY
-357 TAKISGAV
+357 TGKIDNAVTSGL
-365 ENGLDDAGIE
+365 GDAGIE
-375 KQSDRYSTINLA
+375 KQSERYATISLA
-387 VNGYAQAMQ
+387 VNGYAQAMK

-420 QESADGNGMVVIAAA
+420 KESADGTGMVVIEAA

-467 KEVKITVSNDT
+467 REVKVTVSNDS

-499 NKYYYAE
+499 NKYYYAD

-575 ITTGKDYKEYGL
+575 ITTGKAYKEYGL
-587 LHIKGDEDDADYAD
+587 LHIKGDEDDTDYAD

-611 SDPDIVMEVMSGIVS
+611 SDPDIVMEVMSGIAS

-660 YKKDIKEWETKLSDM
+660 YKKDIKSWETKLSDM

-698 SLSSYLGSN
+698 SLASYLGSN

>member
-112 AKISAKSTDSSGKVT
+112 AKVSAKSTDASGKVT

-135 KLSALGFDTEGTTTI
+135 KLSALGFDTEGDTTI
-150 EITAGENTVNLNVDE
+150 EITAGEKTINLNVDE

-211 MTAEQVAAQNKLM
+211 MTGEQVAAQNKLM
-224 DSVDYSNLSSDDQD
+224 DSVDYSNLSSGDQD

-254 AEADAEKS
+254 AAADAEKS
-262 LQEISD
+262 LQDISD
-268 RTAKEKATGYYKNQ
+268 RTAKEKATEYYNNK
-282 LTDEMLAEYTYAED
+282 LTDDMLSQYKYE
-296 VTDENGDVVHKAGDI
+296 TDGTDGTGDAHKAGDI

-316 RDKLEAEG
+316 KQALQKAG
-324 LDDDIYTESDRL
+324 LDKDVYTDSDRL

-350 QLASDDY
+350 KLAEY
-357 TAKISGAV
+357 TGKIDNAVTSGL
-365 ENGLDDAGIE
+365 EDAGIE
-375 KQSDRYSTINLA
+375 KQSERYSTISLA
-387 VNGYAQAMQ
+387 VNGYAQAMK
-396 DGTEQSKESALKL
+396 DGTEQSKESALKF

-420 QESADGNGMVVIAAA
+420 KESADGTGMVVIEAA

-467 KEVKITVSNDT
+467 REVKVTVSNDS

-499 NKYYYAE
+499 NKYYYAD

-575 ITTGKDYKEYGL
+575 ITTGKDYKKYGL
-587 LHIKGDEDDADYAD
+587 LHIKGDEDDTDYAD

-611 SDPDIVMEVMSGIVS
+611 SDPDIVMEVMSGIAS

-660 YKKDIKEWETKLSDM
+660 YKKDIKSWETKLSDM

-698 SLSSYLGSN
+698 SLASYLGSN

>member
-112 AKISAKSTDSSGKVT
+112 AKVSAKSTDASGKVT

-135 KLSALGFDTEGTTTI
+135 KLSALGFDTEGDTTI
-150 EITAGENTVNLNVDE
+150 EITAGEKTINLNVDE

-211 MTAEQVAAQNKLM
+211 MTGEQVAAQNKLM
-224 DSVDYSNLSSDDQD
+224 DSVDYSNLSSGDQD

-254 AEADAEKS
+254 AAVDAEKS
-262 LQEISD
+262 LQDISD
-268 RTAKEKATGYYKNQ
+268 RTAKEKATEYYNNK
-282 LTDEMLAEYTYAED
+282 LTDDMLSQYKYE
-296 VTDENGDVVHKAGDI
+296 TDGTDGTGDAHKAGDI

-316 RDKLEAEG
+316 KQALQKAG
-324 LDDDIYTESDRL
+324 LDKDVYTDSDRL

-350 QLASDDY
+350 KLAEY
-357 TAKISGAV
+357 TGKIDNAVTSGL
-365 ENGLDDAGIE
+365 EDAGIE
-375 KQSDRYSTINLA
+375 KQSERYSTISLA
-387 VNGYAQAMQ
+387 VNGYAQAMK
-396 DGTEQSKESALKL
+396 DGTEQSKESALKF

-420 QESADGNGMVVIAAA
+420 KESADGTGMVVIEAA

-467 KEVKITVSNDT
+467 REVKVTVSNDS

-499 NKYYYAE
+499 NKYYYAD

-587 LHIKGDEDDADYAD
+587 LHIKGDEDDTDYAD

-626 NLYNNINKKIST
+626 NLYDSINKKIST

-646 SFYNDKEMTKQMTQ
+646 SFYNDKEMTKQMRQ
-660 YKKDIKEWETKLSDM
+660 YKKDIKSWETKLSDM

-698 SLSSYLGSN
+698 SLASYLGSN

>member
-112 AKISAKSTDSSGKVT
+112 AKVSAKSTDASGKVT

-135 KLSALGFDTEGTTTI
+135 KLSALGFDTEGDTTI
-150 EITAGENTVNLNVDE
+150 EITAGEKTINLNVDE

-211 MTAEQVAAQNKLM
+211 MTGEQVAAQNKLM
-224 DSVDYSNLSSDDQD
+224 DSVDYSNLSSGDQD

-254 AEADAEKS
+254 AAVDAEKS
-262 LQEISD
+262 LQDISD
-268 RTAKEKATGYYKNQ
+268 RTAKEKATEYYNNK
-282 LTDEMLAEYTYAED
+282 LTDDILSQYKYE
-296 VTDENGDVVHKAGDI
+296 TDGTDGTGDAHKAGDI

-316 RDKLEAEG
+316 KQALQNAG
-324 LDDDIYTESDRL
+324 LDKDVYTDSDRL

-350 QLASDDY
+350 KLASGEY
-357 TAKISGAV
+357 TGKIDNAVTSGL
-365 ENGLDDAGIE
+365 EDAGIE
-375 KQSDRYSTINLA
+375 KQSERYSTISLA
-387 VNGYAQAMQ
+387 VNGYAQAMK

-420 QESADGNGMVVIAAA
+420 KESADGTGMVVIEAA

-467 KEVKITVSNDT
+467 REVKVTVSNDS

-499 NKYYYAE
+499 NKYYYAD

-587 LHIKGDEDDADYAD
+587 LHIKGDEDDTDYAD

-611 SDPDIVMEVMSGIVS
+611 SDPDIVMEVMSGIAS

-660 YKKDIKEWETKLSDM
+660 YKKDIKSWETKLSDM

-698 SLSSYLGSN
+698 SLASYLGSN

>member
-112 AKISAKSTDSSGKVT
+112 AKVSAKSTDASGKVT

-135 KLSALGFDTEGTTTI
+135 KLSALGFDTEGDTTI
-150 EITAGENTVNLNVDE
+150 EITAGEKTINLNVDE

-211 MTAEQVAAQNKLM
+211 MTGEQVAAQNKLM
-224 DSVDYSNLSSDDQD
+224 DSVDYSNLSSGDQD

-254 AEADAEKS
+254 AAADAEKS
-262 LQEISD
+262 LQGISD
-268 RTAKEKATGYYKNQ
+268 RTAKEKATEYYKNK
-282 LTDEMLAEYTYAED
+282 LTDDMLSQYKYE
-296 VTDENGDVVHKAGDI
+296 TDGTDGTGDAHKAGDI

-316 RDKLEAEG
+316 REALKAAN

-350 QLASDDY
+350 KLASEEY
-357 TAKISGAV
+357 TGKIDNAVTSGL
-365 ENGLDDAGIE
+365 GDAGIE
-375 KQSDRYSTINLA
+375 KQSERYATISLA
-387 VNGYAQAMQ
+387 VNGYAQAMK

-420 QESADGNGMVVIAAA
+420 KESADGTGMVVIEAA
-435 DSIVQVNGATLT
+435 DSIVQVNGATLS

-467 KEVKITVSNDT
+467 REVKVTVSNDS

-499 NKYYYAE
+499 NKYYYAD

-587 LHIKGDEDDADYAD
+587 LHIKGDEDDTDYAD

-611 SDPDIVMEVMSGIVS
+611 SDPDIVMEVMSGIAS

-660 YKKDIKEWETKLSDM
+660 YKKDIKSWETKLSDM

-698 SLSSYLGSN
+698 SLASYLGSN

>member
-112 AKISAKSTDSSGKVT
+112 AKVSAKSTDASGKVT

-135 KLSALGFDTEGTTTI
+135 KLSALGFDTEGDTTI
-150 EITAGENTVNLNVDE
+150 EITAGEKTINLNVDE

-211 MTAEQVAAQNKLM
+211 MTGEQVAAQNKLM
-224 DSVDYSNLSSDDQD
+224 DSVDYSNLSSGDQD

-254 AEADAEKS
+254 AAADAEKS
-262 LQEISD
+262 LQGISD
-268 RTAKEKATGYYKNQ
+268 RTAKEKATEYYKNK
-282 LTDEMLAEYTYAED
+282 LTDDKLSQYKYE
-296 VTDENGDVVHKAGDI
+296 TDGTDGNGDAHKAGDI

-316 RDKLEAEG
+316 KQALQEAG
-324 LDDDIYTESDRL
+324 LDKDVYTESDRL

-350 QLASDDY
+350 NLASEEY
-357 TAKISGAV
+357 TGKIDNAVTSGL
-365 ENGLDDAGIE
+365 EDAGIE
-375 KQSDRYSTINLA
+375 KQSERYSTISLA
-387 VNGYAQAMQ
+387 VNGYAQAMK

-420 QESADGNGMVVIAAA
+420 KESADGTGMVVIEAA

-467 KEVKITVSNDT
+467 REVKVTVSNDS

-499 NKYYYAE
+499 NKYYYAD
-506 SARGYDPLTDDQKE
+506 SSRGYDPLTDDQKE

-587 LHIKGDEDDADYAD
+587 LHIKGDEDDTDYAD

-611 SDPDIVMEVMSGIVS
+611 SDPDIVMEVMSGIAS

-646 SFYNDKEMTKQMTQ
+646 SFYNDKEMTKQMRQ
-660 YKKDIKEWETKLSDM
+660 YKKDIKSWETKLSDM

-698 SLSSYLGSN
+698 SLASYLGSN

>member
-112 AKISAKSTDSSGKVT
+112 AKVSAKSTDASGKVT

-135 KLSALGFDTEGTTTI
+135 KLSALGFDTEGDTTI
-150 EITAGENTVNLNVDE
+150 EITAGEKTINLNVDE

-211 MTAEQVAAQNKLM
+211 MTGEQVAAQNKLM
-224 DSVDYSNLSSDDQD
+224 DSVDYSNLSSGDQD

-254 AEADAEKS
+254 AAADAEKS
-262 LQEISD
+262 LQDISD
-268 RTAKEKATGYYKNQ
+268 RTAKEKATEYYKNK
-282 LTDEMLAEYTYAED
+282 LTDDMLSKYKYE
-296 VTDENGDVVHKAGDI
+296 TDGTDGNGDAHKAGDI

-316 RDKLEAEG
+316 KQALQEAG
-324 LDDDIYTESDRL
+324 LDNNVYTESDRL

-350 QLASDDY
+350 KLASEEY
-357 TAKISGAV
+357 TGKIDNAVTSGL
-365 ENGLDDAGIE
+365 GDAGIE
-375 KQSDRYSTINLA
+375 KQSERYATISLA
-387 VNGYAQAMQ
+387 VNGYAQAMK

-420 QESADGNGMVVIAAA
+420 KESADGTGMVVIEAA

-467 KEVKITVSNDT
+467 REVKVTVSNDSA
-478 TAVYDAIKDFV
+478 AVYDAIKDFV

-499 NKYYYAE
+499 NKYYYAD
-506 SARGYDPLTDDQKE
+506 SSRGYDPLTDDQKE

-587 LHIKGDEDDADYAD
+587 LHIKGDEDDTDYAD

-611 SDPDIVMEVMSGIVS
+611 SDPDIVMEVMSGIAS

-660 YKKDIKEWETKLSDM
+660 YKKDIKSWETKLSDM

-698 SLSSYLGSN
+698 SLASYLGSN

>member
-112 AKISAKSTDSSGKVT
+112 AKVSAKSTDASGKVT

-135 KLSALGFDTEGTTTI
+135 KLSALGFDTEGDTTI
-150 EITAGENTVNLNVDE
+150 EITAGEKTINLNVDE

-211 MTAEQVAAQNKLM
+211 MTGEQVAAQNKLM
-224 DSVDYSNLSSDDQD
+224 DSVDYSNLSSGDQD

-254 AEADAEKS
+254 AAADAEKS
-262 LQEISD
+262 LQDISD
-268 RTAKEKATGYYKNQ
+268 RTAKEKATEYYKNK
-282 LTDEMLAEYTYAED
+282 LTDDMLSKYKYE
-296 VTDENGDVVHKAGDI
+296 TDGTDGNGDAHKAGDI

-316 RDKLEAEG
+316 KQALQEAG
-324 LDDDIYTESDRL
+324 LYNNVYTESDRL

-350 QLASDDY
+350 KLASEEY
-357 TAKISGAV
+357 TGKIDNAVTSGL
-365 ENGLDDAGIE
+365 GDAGIE
-375 KQSDRYSTINLA
+375 KQSERYATISLA
-387 VNGYAQAMQ
+387 VNGYAQAMK

-420 QESADGNGMVVIAAA
+420 KESADGTGMVVIEAA

-467 KEVKITVSNDT
+467 REVKVTVSNDS

-499 NKYYYAE
+499 NKYYYAD

-587 LHIKGDEDDADYAD
+587 LHIKGDEDDTDYAD

-611 SDPDIVMEVMSGIVS
+611 SDPDIVMEVMSGIAS

-660 YKKDIKEWETKLSDM
+660 YKKDIKSWETKLSDM

-698 SLSSYLGSN
+698 SLASYLGSN

>member
-90 SASSGSYTVKVNQ
+90 SASRGSYTVKVNQ

-112 AKISAKSTDSSGKVT
+112 AKVSAKSTDASGKVT

-135 KLSALGFDTEGTTTI
+135 KLSALGFDTEGDTTI
-150 EITAGENTVNLNVDE
+150 EITAGEKTINLNVDE

-211 MTAEQVAAQNKLM
+211 MTGEQVAAQNKLM
-224 DSVDYSNLSSDDQD
+224 DSVDYSNLSSGDQD

-254 AEADAEKS
+254 AVADAEKS
-262 LQEISD
+262 LQDISD
-268 RTAKEKATGYYKNQ
+268 RTAKEKATEYYNNK
-282 LTDEMLAEYTYAED
+282 LTDDILSQYKYE
-296 VTDENGDVVHKAGDI
+296 TDGTDGTGDAHKAGDI

-316 RDKLEAEG
+316 KQALQNAG
-324 LDDDIYTESDRL
+324 LDNNVYTDSDRL

-350 QLASDDY
+350 NLASEEY
-357 TAKISGAV
+357 TGKIDNAVTSGL
-365 ENGLDDAGIE
+365 EDAGIE
-375 KQSDRYSTINLA
+375 KQSERYSTIRLA
-387 VNGYAQAMQ
+387 VNGYAQAMK

-420 QESADGNGMVVIAAA
+420 KESADGTGMVVIEAA

-467 KEVKITVSNDT
+467 REVKVTVSNDS

-499 NKYYYAE
+499 NKYYYAD

-587 LHIKGDEDDADYAD
+587 LHIKGDEDDTDYAD

-626 NLYNNINKKIST
+626 NLYDSINKKIST

-660 YKKDIKEWETKLSDM
+660 YKKDIKSWETKLSDM

-698 SLSSYLGSN
+698 SLASYLGSN

>member
-41 WTQNIWTGLN
+41 WTQNIWIGLN

-112 AKISAKSTDSSGKVT
+112 AKVSAKSTDASGKVT

-135 KLSALGFDTEGTTTI
+135 KLSALGFDTEGDTTI
-150 EITAGENTVNLNVDE
+150 EITAGEKTINLNVDE

-211 MTAEQVAAQNKLM
+211 MTGEQVAAQNKLM
-224 DSVDYSNLSSDDQD
+224 DSVDYSNLSSGDQD

-254 AEADAEKS
+254 AAADAEKS
-262 LQEISD
+262 LQDISD
-268 RTAKEKATGYYKNQ
+268 RTAKEKATEYYKNK
-282 LTDEMLAEYTYAED
+282 LTDDMLSKYKYE
-296 VTDENGDVVHKAGDI
+296 TDGTDGNGDAHKAGDI

-316 RDKLEAEG
+316 KQALQEAG
-324 LDDDIYTESDRL
+324 LDNNVYTESDRL

-350 QLASDDY
+350 KLASEEY
-357 TAKISGAV
+357 TGKIDNAVTSGL
-365 ENGLDDAGIE
+365 GDAGIE
-375 KQSDRYSTINLA
+375 KQSERYATISLA
-387 VNGYAQAMQ
+387 VNGYAQAMK

-420 QESADGNGMVVIAAA
+420 KESADGTGMVVIEAA

-467 KEVKITVSNDT
+467 REVKVTVSNDS

-499 NKYYYAE
+499 NKYYYAD
-506 SARGYDPLTDDQKE
+506 SSRGYDPLTDDQKE

-587 LHIKGDEDDADYAD
+587 LHIKGDEDDTDYAD

-611 SDPDIVMEVMSGIVS
+611 SDPDIVMEVMSGIAS

-660 YKKDIKEWETKLSDM
+660 YKKDIKSWETKLSDM

-698 SLSSYLGSN
+698 SLASYLGSN

>member
-41 WTQNIWTGLN
+41 WTQNIWIGLN

-112 AKISAKSTDSSGKVT
+112 AKVSAKSTDASGKVT

-135 KLSALGFDTEGTTTI
+135 KLSALGFDTEGDTTI
-150 EITAGENTVNLNVDE
+150 EITAGEKTINLNVDE

-211 MTAEQVAAQNKLM
+211 MTGEQVAAQNKLM
-224 DSVDYSNLSSDDQD
+224 DSVDYSNLSSGDQD

-254 AEADAEKS
+254 AAADAEKS
-262 LQEISD
+262 LQDISD
-268 RTAKEKATGYYKNQ
+268 RTAKEKATEYYKNK
-282 LTDEMLAEYTYAED
+282 LTDDMLSQYKYE
-296 VTDENGDVVHKAGDI
+296 TDGTDGNGDAHKAGDI

-316 RDKLEAEG
+316 KQALQGAS
-324 LDDDIYTESDRL
+324 LDNDVYTDSDRL

-350 QLASDDY
+350 ELASEEY
-357 TAKISGAV
+357 TGKIDNAVTSGL
-365 ENGLDDAGIE
+365 EDAGIE
-375 KQSDRYSTINLA
+375 KQSERYATISLA
-387 VNGYAQAMQ
+387 VNGYAQAMK

-420 QESADGNGMVVIAAA
+420 KESADGTGMVVIEAA

-467 KEVKITVSNDT
+467 REVKVTVSNDSA
-478 TAVYDAIKDFV
+478 AVYDAIKDFV

-499 NKYYYAE
+499 NKYYYAD

-587 LHIKGDEDDADYAD
+587 LHIKGDEDDTDYAD

-611 SDPDIVMEVMSGIVS
+611 SDPDIVMEVMSGIAS

-660 YKKDIKEWETKLSDM
+660 YKKDIKSWETKLSDM

-698 SLSSYLGSN
+698 SLASYLGSN

>member
-112 AKISAKSTDSSGKVT
+112 AKVSAKSTDASGKVT

-135 KLSALGFDTEGTTTI
+135 KLSALGFDTEGDTTI
-150 EITAGENTVNLNVDE
+150 EITAGEKTINLNVDE

-211 MTAEQVAAQNKLM
+211 MTGEQVAAQNKLM
-224 DSVDYSNLSSDDQD
+224 DSVDYSNLSSGDQD

-254 AEADAEKS
+254 AAADAEKS
-262 LQEISD
+262 LQDISD
-268 RTAKEKATGYYKNQ
+268 RTAKEKATEYYKNK
-282 LTDEMLAEYTYAED
+282 LTDDMLSKYKYE
-296 VTDENGDVVHKAGDI
+296 TDGTDGNGDAHKAGDI

-316 RDKLEAEG
+316 KQALQEAG
-324 LDDDIYTESDRL
+324 LDNNVYTESDRL

-350 QLASDDY
+350 KLASEEY
-357 TAKISGAV
+357 TGKIDNAVTSGL
-365 ENGLDDAGIE
+365 GDAGIE
-375 KQSDRYSTINLA
+375 KQSERYATISLA
-387 VNGYAQAMQ
+387 VNGYAQAMK

-420 QESADGNGMVVIAAA
+420 KESADGTGMVVIEAA

-467 KEVKITVSNDT
+467 REVKVTVSNDS

-499 NKYYYAE
+499 NKYYYAD

-587 LHIKGDEDDADYAD
+587 LYIKGDEDDTDYAD

-611 SDPDIVMEVMSGIVS
+611 SDPDIVMEVMSGIAS

-660 YKKDIKEWETKLSDM
+660 YKKDIKSWETKLSDM

-698 SLSSYLGSN
+698 SLASYLGSN